1 MKPTVRGDVL
11 LQFQADVTTLLSDI
25 QQLLVLGSAGAIAAK
40 SITLVPKIKRLV
52 ETISKQKFLN
62 KDILAS

>member
-1 MKPTVRGDVL
+1 M
-11 LQFQADVTTLLSDI
+11 TTLLSVI

-40 SITLVPKIKRLV
+40 SVTLVPKIKRLV